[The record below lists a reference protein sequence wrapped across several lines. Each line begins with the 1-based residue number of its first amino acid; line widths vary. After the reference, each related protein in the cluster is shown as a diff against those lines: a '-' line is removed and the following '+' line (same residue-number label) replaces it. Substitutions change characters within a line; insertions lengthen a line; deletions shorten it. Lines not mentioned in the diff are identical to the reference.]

1 MTSEEKARKWTQCLL
16 ARHGIRI
23 GDIAGFE
30 FMKRYTPDG
39 NTHSRRNKYGA
50 GILTLHLG
58 NGTERVLILHRRHR
72 PGRVVQCLCME
83 QIPFLNLDT
92 GLKAAKPVAGKTTF
106 RRPSLYMFWNAVL
119 CLVCIWLAFL
129 AMYSEGRVTPYLCI
143 PLFAVA
149 AYELYIL
156 QTRFCHITLTG
167 DEMAV
172 ISLGRRVMLP
182 YSCLLKVNFDF
193 ARERNFTHVLEVLD
207 DEYRYYL
214 FYIGG
219 TPRTRLREIT
229 AMLRRAGVDAT
240 CSLNDKKRHYDDV
253 YHVQ

>member
-1 MTSEEKARKWTQCLL
+1 M
-16 ARHGIRI
+16 ARHGLKIS
-23 GDIAGFE
+23 DIAGVE

-39 NTHSRRNKYGA
+39 YTHSRRNKYGP

-58 NGTERVLILHRRHR
+58 DGTERVLILHGRHC
-72 PGRVVQCLCME
+72 PGRVVECLCRE
-83 QIPFLNLDT
+83 RIPFLNLDT
-92 GLKAAKPVAGKTTF
+92 GLKPSKPVAGKATF
-106 RRPSLYMFWNAVL
+106 RRSSLYMFWNAVL
-119 CLVCIWLAFL
+119 CLVCIWLGFR
-129 AMYSEGRVTPYLCI
+129 AMYSGGELTPYLCI

-149 AYELYIL
+149 AYELYLL

-182 YSCLLKVNFDF
+182 YGCLLKANFDF

-207 DEYRYYL
+207 KDYKYYL

-229 AMLRRAGVDAT
+229 ALLRSAGVDAT
-240 CSLNDKKRHYDDV
+240 CSLNDEKRHYDDV